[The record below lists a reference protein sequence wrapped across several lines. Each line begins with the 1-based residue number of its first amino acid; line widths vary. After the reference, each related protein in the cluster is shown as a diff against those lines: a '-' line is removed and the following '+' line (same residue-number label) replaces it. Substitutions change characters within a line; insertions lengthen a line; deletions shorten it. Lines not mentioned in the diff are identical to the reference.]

1 MNVTN
6 ELRSNFV
13 ESVVI
18 DIVHR
23 VIETAMRLEQDGN
36 TILNRSVQSNAQSAK
51 LYVNMLDV

>member
-18 DIVHR
+18 DIVHH